1 MDDSDGHQHGANGF
15 AHGAEHG
22 HQHYP
27 HGARATADGHRRVEV
42 ITGLERRRRWPPEL
56 KAQITAESLVPGA
69 NVSRVARLHG
79 VSIGLLHYWRRCAR
93 DSASDEEMRFV
104 PVLPAPSSLGG
115 PAQPGASIEI
125 DYGGVR
131 IRMIGT
137 VDATALRTVMAVVR
151 SGA

>member
-1 MDDSDGHQHGANGF
+1 M
-15 AHGAEHG
+15 
-22 HQHYP
+22 
-27 HGARATADGHRRVEV
+27 

-56 KAQITAESLVPGA
+56 KAQITAESLVPGT

-104 PVLPAPSSLGG
+104 PVLPAPLDG

-125 DYGGVR
+125 DYGSVR
-131 IRMIGT
+131 IRVIGT

-151 SGA
+151 AGA